1 MAVSFILSIIV
12 IVISLGAVGISA
24 LLVVRQIR
32 FQRHANE
39 VPIAI
44 TIGQEYRTAEF
55 QQAFNYVT
63 KTLAEDHH
71 VGLGLTN
78 LLADSGDYALR
89 VARFFTWLSG
99 LVFFDI
105 VDEELIVGLLG
116 SPINRSWEAL
126 EPYILQE
133 RVAQGYP
140 DAYVFYEDLV
150 CRIRERGLQV
160 DEYSSKLKRLTPRS
174 AGPPETDA

>member
-1 MAVSFILSIIV
+1 MTVSLILSLIGIV
-12 IVISLGAVGISA
+12 VSLGAVAVST
-24 LLVVRQIR
+24 LLVIRQIR

-44 TIGQEYRTAEF
+44 SMGQEYRTAEF
-55 QQAFNYVT
+55 QQALNYVT
-63 KTLAEDHH
+63 ITLAEEHH

-78 LLADSGDYALR
+78 LPADAGEHALR

-105 VDEELIVGLLG
+105 ADEELIVGLLG
-116 SPINRSWEAL
+116 SPINRAWEVL

-133 RVAQGYP
+133 RVAQNYP
-140 DAYVFYEDLV
+140 DAYVFFEDLV
-150 CRIRERGLQV
+150 CRIRERELQV
-160 DEYSSKLKRLTPRS
+160 EEYSSKLKRLTPS
-174 AGPPETDA
+174 PAAPAKE